1 MANLKEVR
9 NRIVSVG
16 STMQITSAMKMV
28 SAAKLKRAQDAIT
41 QMRPYANKLQEILQN
56 VSSSLD
62 SSENAFARNS
72 SSKNVLIICISSNR
86 GLAGGFN
93 SNVIKKTWSLI
104 KNDYAS
110 NNVSVVSIGKKAND
124 AFKRTEYG
132 VHGVHSD
139 KGIHSDDMP
148 DLIGI
153 FDNLSYD
160 NVSHIA
166 ERLMLSFLNKEF
178 DKVVLVY
185 NQFKNAAIQIVQD
198 EQFLP
203 VVPSQLEGKTS
214 SVDYAFEPSKEFII
228 GDLIPRSLKTQFYKA
243 LLDSV
248 ASEHGARMTAMHKA
262 TDNAKDMLR
271 DLKISYNK
279 ARQTAITTEI
289 LEIVAG
295 AEALNG

>member
-1 MANLKEVR
+1 MPNLKEVR
-9 NRIVSVG
+9 NRITSVG

-56 VSSSLD
+56 VSGSLD
-62 SSENAFARNS
+62 ASENIYTRKGQQ
-72 SSKNVLIICISSNR
+72 KNVLLVVISSNR

-93 SNVIKKTWSLI
+93 ANVIKKTWGLI
-104 KNDYAS
+104 TNEYKGQS
-110 NNVSVVSIGKKAND
+110 ISVISIGKKAND
-124 AFKRTEYG
+124 AFKRTEYHI
-132 VHGVHSD
+132 HGT
-139 KGIHSDDMP
+139 
-148 DLIGI
+148 DLPNNLNDI
-153 FDNLSYD
+153 FDNLNYS
-160 NVSHIA
+160 NAAPIA
-166 ERLMLSFLNKEF
+166 EKIMESFANNQF
-178 DKVVLVY
+178 DKVVLIY
-185 NQFKNAAIQIVQD
+185 NQFKNAAVQIVQD

-203 VVPSQLEGKTS
+203 VVPSTGGS
-214 SVDYAFEPSKEFII
+214 SSSADYIFEPSKEFII